1 MMDQPED
8 GPETGPGDALRVTAG
23 VVISASEL
31 DWRFGPSGGP
41 GGQHANRAHTRAEVR
56 FDIGASRSLTEG
68 QRNRL
73 ITKLGP
79 IVVVSADDERSQ
91 LRNRRLA
98 LDRLRGRLADAL
110 LIEKARRPT
119 RPGRGAVERRL
130 DAKRRQA
137 SRKRDR
143 RRDFED

>member
-1 MMDQPED
+1 MPADDELVVSAAVRI
-8 GPETGPGDALRVTAG
+8 PGR
-23 VVISASEL
+23 EL

-56 FDIGASRSLTEG
+56 FDVVASTVLRDG
-68 QRNRL
+68 DRARL
-73 ITKLGP
+73 LERLGP
-79 IVVVSADDERSQ
+79 VVTATADDERSQ

-98 LDRLRGRLADAL
+98 AERLTRTLAAAL
-110 LIEKARRPT
+110 RTTPPRRPT

-143 RRDFED
+143 GRVRGDD